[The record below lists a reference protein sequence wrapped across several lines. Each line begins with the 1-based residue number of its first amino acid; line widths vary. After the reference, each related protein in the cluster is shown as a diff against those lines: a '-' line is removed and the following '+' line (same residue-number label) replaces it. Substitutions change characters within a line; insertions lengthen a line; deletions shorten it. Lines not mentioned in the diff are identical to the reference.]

1 MAIMQPMPVLLRRLS
16 LLVLLCLP
24 LSGNAASKGRV
35 PTHFGDRMEAALTC
49 RSEFSTAHWR
59 DYFRTYLGTP
69 LRTWGEAE
77 WFDAQNAVLAG
88 NAARE
93 VFVNLPE
100 SGALMVGALIPS
112 PVADV
117 RRNIEQRLSIRFEP
131 LPGPYPR
138 YLSKFGSV
146 LVGLPNR
153 QTKWYCARWHL
164 GNRP

>member
-1 MAIMQPMPVLLRRLS
+1 MFANLRL
-16 LLVLLCLP
+16 LP
-24 LSGNAASKGRV
+24 LLLLLGLPTPGSGAGKGGSV

-77 WFDAQNAVLAG
+77 WFDSHNAVLAG
-88 NAARE
+88 NQSKE
-93 VFVNLPE
+93 VFVNVPE
-100 SGALMVGALIPS
+100 SGALIVGALIPA